1 MPSLSSP
8 RFPPI
13 KYMFF
18 NDFHFGQLPV
28 LAPIRTHIVGMVVS
42 SAFREVQRVSIHH
55 IICDLDGEAPSF
67 HITYGIW
74 FAIAVPTELALID
87 ARRWSPACD
96 ATLLDHTAIGVW
108 EARIFDSVASYKR
121 DRDLTFLGLSSGF
134 MIYVLSQ
141 TFEGFEID
149 LIER

>member
-8 RFPPI
+8 LFPPI
-13 KYMFF
+13 KYMIF

-28 LAPIRTHIVGMVVS
+28 LAPIWTHIVGMVMS
-42 SAFREVQRVSIHH
+42 SAFREVQCVSIHH
-55 IICDLDGEAPSF
+55 VIRDLDGEAPCF
-67 HITYGIW
+67 HITDGIW
-74 FAIAVPTELALID
+74 FAITVPTELALVDLSRWLPAGD
-87 ARRWSPACD
+87 AS
-96 ATLLDHTAIGVW
+96 LLDYSTIRIW
-108 EARIFDSVASYKR
+108 KARVFDSVASYKR
-121 DRDLTFLGLSSGF
+121 DCDLTFLGLSSSF